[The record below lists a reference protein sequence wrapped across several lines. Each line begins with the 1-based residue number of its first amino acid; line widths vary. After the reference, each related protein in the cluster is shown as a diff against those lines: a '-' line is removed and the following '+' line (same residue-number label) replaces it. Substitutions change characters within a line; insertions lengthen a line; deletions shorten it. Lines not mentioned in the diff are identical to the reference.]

1 MFGPLKYI
9 FYLII
14 LAILGYAA
22 LFILPSFIFVE
33 QFETTQEV
41 KLPTPQLLDEKS

>member
-14 LAILGYAA
+14 LAILGYVG
-22 LFILPSFIFVE
+22 LLVLPNFIGVE
-33 QFETTQEV
+33 QVETRQV
-41 KLPTPQLLDEKS
+41 IAPPQPQLLDEN